1 MLFTELRFLVFFAVT
16 FVGTWALRGNRS
28 RKWWLLL
35 ASYVFYAGWDP
46 RFLSLLFVSTAGNYL
61 AGEMIVRESPPGGR
75 RAWLAAS
82 LVLNL
87 GLLGIFKYLGFFL
100 ASTLSLLDVLGL
112 QLPVPA
118 LQIALPVGISF
129 FTFQAI
135 SYTVDVYRRR
145 IPAAESRLDFALFI
159 ALFPHLVAGPVVRAS
174 ELLPQFVSLRRFADV
189 PVRASLGLFL
199 AGFIK
204 KACIADRLAAVVD
217 PVFSSPGSYGAASK
231 WLAAALYHV
240 QIYCDFS
247 GYTDMAIAVAALLGY
262 ALPQNFDF
270 PYLSHSVRDFW
281 RRWHMTLTRWFRDYL
296 YIPLGGSRGSPL
308 RTARNLVT
316 VFLLCGLWH
325 GASWSFVS
333 WGALHGA
340 LLVLERGRLGRLLA
354 WLPAPIAMLYVNLV
368 VMLAWVLFRSPDFAR
383 ASTFLEGMFGAGAPV
398 PAAVAKTLAPDWAL
412 ALPVLLA
419 VHLVARGRAWQRLT
433 HPLSDWAFAVVYAA
447 LLALTLPWVA
457 TSYKPF
463 IYFQF

>member
-1 MLFTELRFLVFFAVT
+1 
-16 FVGTWALRGNRS
+16 
-28 RKWWLLL
+28 
-35 ASYVFYAGWDP
+35 
-46 RFLSLLFVSTAGNYL
+46 
-61 AGEMIVRESPPGGR
+61 
-75 RAWLAAS
+75 
-82 LVLNL
+82 VLNL
-87 GLLGIFKYLGFFL
+87 GLLGLFKYLGFFL
-100 ASTLSLLDVLGL
+100 TPTISLLDALGL
-112 QLPVPA
+112 QLAVPV
-118 LQIALPVGISF
+118 LQLALPVGISF

-145 IPAAESRLDFALFI
+145 IPTAESRLDFALFI

-174 ELLPQFVSLRRFADV
+174 ELLPQFAREPRFAGV

-199 AGFIK
+199 SGFIK

-217 PVFSSPGSYGAASK
+217 PVFSSPASYGAASK

-262 ALPQNFDF
+262 ALPQNFAF

-296 YIPLGGSRGSPL
+296 YIALDGSRGS
-308 RTARNLVT
+308 RFQTARNLVT

-333 WGALHGA
+333 WGAIHGA
-340 LLVLERGRLGRLLA
+340 LLVLERGPFGRLLA
-354 WLPAPIAMLYVNLV
+354 RLPAPIGMLYVNLV
-368 VMLAWVLFRSPDFAR
+368 VMLAWVLFRSPDFGR
-383 ASTFLEGMFGAGAPV
+383 AFAFLRGLFGAGAPL
-398 PAAVAKTLAPDWAL
+398 PAAVAKTLDLEWAL
-412 ALPVLLA
+412 ALPALLA
-419 VHLVARGRAWQRLT
+419 VHLIARGRVWQRLT
-433 HPLSDWAFAVVYAA
+433 LPLSDWAFAVVYAV

-457 TSYKPF
+457 TVYKPF